1 MKYAALGHKDGS
13 WLSIIDVNEELSH
26 GKHCANLLSVCVC
39 VSVWVCVEGGTD
51 LWAEF
56 KVARGKVISCT
67 ITQEASEDLQGIQEQ
82 NQDHVILRVVS
93 LLRAK
98 R

>member
-26 GKHCANLLSVCVC
+26 SKHCANLFFVCVC
-39 VSVWVCVEGGTD
+39 VCRWVGWVGGGAAE

-56 KVARGKVISCT
+56 
-67 ITQEASEDLQGIQEQ
+67 
-82 NQDHVILRVVS
+82 
-93 LLRAK
+93 
-98 R
+98 